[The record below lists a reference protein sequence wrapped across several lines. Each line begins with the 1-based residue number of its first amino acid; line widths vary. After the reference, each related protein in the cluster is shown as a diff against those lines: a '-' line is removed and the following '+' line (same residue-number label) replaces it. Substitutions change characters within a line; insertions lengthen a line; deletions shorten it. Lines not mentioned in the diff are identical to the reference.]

1 MIKSLYFSIILTI
14 MLSIAISISFAFDF
28 NLLSN
33 LIKEEIKKSI
43 KREIQIGEI
52 RFIGFPPKDSCR
64 PERLKIREIKR
75 PSSVEFTFYCAERQY
90 RAIADYEALTTVY
103 ISQRTLKRGETITE
117 EDIIEIKR
125 PLNRIPVG
133 SIMNKE
139 ELIGKVIKRTISQG
153 LIIKEDHL
161 YQSIPVKKGSKVQV
175 FVTSG
180 HVTVLTEGVL
190 KYDAVVGQRAKIQ
203 CVQTGKE
210 IVGDLV
216 DKDKVRVNL

>member
-1 MIKSLYFSIILTI
+1 MSKILYFSIVLTI
-14 MLSIAISISFAFDF
+14 MFSMALSVSFAFDF

-33 LIKEEIKKSI
+33 LIREEMKKFI
-43 KREIQIGEI
+43 NREIQVGQI

-90 RAIADYEALTTVY
+90 RAIADYEALTTLY
-103 ISQRTLKRGETITE
+103 ISQRTLKRGETISE

-125 PLNRIPVG
+125 PLNRVPAG
-133 SIMNKE
+133 SIMKKE
-139 ELIGKVIKRTISQG
+139 ELLGKVIKRTISQG
-153 LIIKEDHL
+153 LIIKEDHV
-161 YQSIPVKKGSKVQV
+161 YSGIPVKRGSKVQV
-175 FVTSG
+175 FVTAG
-180 HVTVLTEGVL
+180 QVTVLTEGVL
-190 KYDAVVGQRAKIQ
+190 KYDAVVGQRAKIH